1 MFGPTGCIGVL
12 AFESRPRSQHAQSDQ
27 SLAAVIA
34 AQVATAVSAW
44 PAASIA
50 NTAARPA

>member
-1 MFGPTGCIGVL
+1 MFGPNGCIGVL
-12 AFESRPRSQHAQSDQ
+12 AFESRPRAQHTQALQA
-27 SLAAVIA
+27 LAAVIA

-44 PAASIA
+44 PGASVA